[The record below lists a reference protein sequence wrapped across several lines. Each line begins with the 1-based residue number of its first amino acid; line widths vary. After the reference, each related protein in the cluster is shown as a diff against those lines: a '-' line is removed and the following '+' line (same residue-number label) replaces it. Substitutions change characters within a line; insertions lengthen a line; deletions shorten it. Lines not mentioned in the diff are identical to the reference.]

1 MGSGLSD
8 LDGVEEVTADVD
20 RKLEATEIAGSPNS
34 CQTIDIGSDPIDHNF
49 RALLEGTYQQCFFVN
64 IRIE

>member
-34 CQTIDIGSDPIDHNF
+34 CQTIQIGCNPKYDYL
-49 RALLEGTYQQCFFVN
+49 RALLECSYHQSLLIN
-64 IRIE
+64 I